1 MLVWKIILKIKN
13 IILIY
18 IFLKKYDFEVYNINI
33 IILLYTINQEE
44 TKSVRG
50 RMGQNLITD

>member
-1 MLVWKIILKIKN
+1 MLMWKIILKIKKYYIN
-13 IILIY
+13 IL
-18 IFLKKYDFEVYNINI
+18 FFKKYDFEVYNINI

-44 TKSVRG
+44 TKSVWG